1 MFYLLIAGQVRIFA
15 GSSTSGTADGIGT
28 NAGFYYPAKL
38 AMDSTGVLFLAD
50 SYNHRIRKISSNG
63 NEDADVYLLC

>member
-1 MFYLLIAGQVRIFA
+1 MLIAGQVRMFA

-28 NAGFYYPAKL
+28 NAGLYNPAKL

-50 SYNHRIRKISSNG
+50 SYNHRIHKISSNG